1 MRILIVEDEVRL
13 AEALGE
19 ILEKEKY
26 LVDIVNNGCDGYDY
40 AVSGIYDAIV
50 MDVMMPGKDG
60 WQVVNELR
68 RKKIDTPVIMLT
80 AKSSVEDKVKGLDYG
95 ADDYMTKPFA
105 PQELLARLRALTR
118 RQGEVVVESM
128 TFEERNLDLSTC
140 DLSAGSK
147 TAHLSFK
154 EFEIMKLLMTGA
166 VISKEDLLVK
176 VWGYETDATEN
187 NVEAYISFLRKK
199 LGFIGAQSEITALRK
214 MGYKLVQKQL

>member
-19 ILEKEKY
+19 ILEKERY
-26 LVDIVNNGCDGYDY
+26 MVDIVHNGRDGYDY

-50 MDVMMPGKDG
+50 MDVMMPEKDG
-60 WQVVNELR
+60 YQVVNELR
-68 RKKIDTPVIMLT
+68 REKIDTPVIMLT
-80 AKSSVEDKVKGLDYG
+80 AKSSVDDKVKGLDFG

-105 PQELLARLRALTR
+105 PQELLARIRALTR
-118 RQGEVVVESM
+118 RQGEVVVDNL
-128 TFEERNLDLSTC
+128 TFADLTLDISSC
-140 DLSAGSK
+140 DLSAGGKS
-147 TAHLSFK
+147 AHLSFK
-154 EFEIMKLLMTGA
+154 EFEIMKLLMAGN

-199 LGFIGAQSEITALRK
+199 LSFIGSETEINALRK
-214 MGYKLVQKQL
+214 MGYKLAVKQS

>member
-1 MRILIVEDEVRL
+1 MRILVVEDEVRL
-13 AEALGE
+13 AEALAQ

-26 LVDIVNNGCDGYDY
+26 MVDIVHDGCDGYDY

-60 WQVVNELR
+60 YQVVSQLR
-68 RKKIDTPVIMLT
+68 RQKVDTPVIMLT
-80 AKSSVEDKVKGLDYG
+80 AKGSIDDKVKGLDFG

-118 RQGEVVVESM
+118 RQGEVVVENL
-128 TFEERNLDLSTC
+128 TFAELILDLSTC
-140 DLSAGSK
+140 DLQAGAKS
-147 TAHLSFK
+147 AHLSFK
-154 EFEIMKLLMTGA
+154 EFEIMKLLMAGN
-166 VISKEDLLVK
+166 VISKEELLVK

-199 LGFIGAQSEITALRK
+199 LSFIGAKTEINAIRK
-214 MGYKLVQKQL
+214 MGYRLTEKEL